1 MSTND
6 SANDVKLKS
15 EERALVSALAEFEH
29 EARRV
34 RDRLERRGGQAFVL
48 EEQLDQLQKNIAS
61 TKRDLERV
69 RKALCSTKQDD
80 V

>member
-1 MSTND
+1 MNTEEPEYE
-6 SANDVKLKS
+6 ARLKN

-48 EEQLDQLQKNIAS
+48 EEQLDQLEKNIAV

-69 RKALCSTKQDD
+69 RRTLRSTEGND